1 MEAVRWRV
9 MDRIMGEVLVVS
21 RGCGA
26 WTAGEV
32 WGVGRG

>member
-21 RGCGA
+21 GGGMGRESG
-26 WTAGEV
+26 V
-32 WGVGRG
+32 RVVGRG